1 MAETLARQTGGP
13 QEQHRA
19 WLGLHPEAT
28 PSSRQP
34 RQQSRG
40 VAANR
45 AGLRAPLSVPKPQER
60 HKLPHLGGGG
70 EEPNQGSPEETG
82 WGDCI
87 CQNQEQT
94 QLGTAKFQLKTARLS
109 QALLSRSAS
118 WTLNARAGEE
128 RRAEKRGSSCH
139 PHLLCSAR
147 EYKPKKANGTDREG
161 YLERHAMEPKC
172 PLQSTAWKREPL
184 ANRASLS
191 QPCGARGCGQ
201 TLAETGL
208 PHPLPNA
215 PHGSAGPVC
224 PAPNQG
230 YRPRPAAHPPSG
242 RRRRG
247 CFSTT
252 KGPHG

>member
-1 MAETLARQTGGP
+1 MAWQPTGQGSGPPYRCPSPKRDTSYPTL
-13 QEQHRA
+13 E
-19 WLGLHPEAT
+19 
-28 PSSRQP
+28 
-34 RQQSRG
+34 G
-40 VAANR
+40 VARNQTKAAQKKR
-45 AGLRAPLSVPKPQER
+45 
-60 HKLPHLGGGG
+60 GG
-70 EEPNQGSPEETG
+70 
-82 WGDCI
+82 GDCI

-109 QALLSRSAS
+109 QALLSRSAF

-128 RRAEKRGSSCH
+128 RRAEKGGSSCH
-139 PHLLCSAR
+139 PHLLRSAR
-147 EYKPKKANGTDREG
+147 EYKPKKGNRTGREG
-161 YLERHAMEPKC
+161 YLERHAVEPKC
-172 PLQSTAWKREPL
+172 LLQSTAWKREPP

-191 QPCGARGCGQ
+191 QPCGARGCRQ

-208 PHPLPNA
+208 SHPLPNA
-215 PHGSAGPVC
+215 PRGSAGPVC

-230 YRPRPAAHPPSG
+230 HRPPPAAHPRGG